1 MSPDS
6 LRLGR
11 SLAVPIPDSRSP
23 TPSLSAPD
31 SYRQALAAVE
41 QTLDRVRRCT
51 DEEKARLRA
60 ELAGLRQMHDKL
72 TSGRVEIVIFGEI
85 STGKSALINA
95 LVGQEVASV
104 DVRGGWTREVWHV
117 AWNGAGYCLPGLGQS
132 QVVLID
138 TPGINEVGGNER
150 GDMAREAAQRSDLI
164 LFVTDSD
171 LNDTEHGNLVQLAAF
186 HKPLIVVLNKI
197 DLYSRDQRD
206 KLLDVIRGQRL
217 REIVP
222 AEHIITAA
230 ADPREREYVI
240 QSANGSERSEW
251 RKPPPDVADLK
262 TLILEMLD
270 REGLSLIALN
280 AALYAAD
287 KSDRVAS
294 LRVQLRNTRAQQVIW
309 SYATLKV
316 IGVGLNPVVLA
327 DVFGGVAIDAA
338 MIVTLAAVYG
348 LEMST
353 AHAKDLALSIAKAAG
368 LMTVTTVA
376 STALMSLLKGVTFG
390 KSTLITAVPQGLAAG
405 FGSYIVGQA
414 AQYYFE
420 HGSSWGGES
429 PKAVAQ
435 RILNKTDKRS
445 VLERLKAEIA
455 KRLQLN
461 RYGAGS
467 NAESPSAASR

>member
-1 MSPDS
+1 LP
-6 LRLGR
+6 
-11 SLAVPIPDSRSP
+11 P
-23 TPSLSAPD
+23 TN
-31 SYRQALAAVE
+31 SYQQAIAAVE

-51 DEEKARLRA
+51 DEEKSRLRA

-95 LVGQEVASV
+95 MVGQSIASV
-104 DVRGGWTREVWHV
+104 DVRGGWTKEIWHV
-117 AWNGAGYCLPGLGQS
+117 AWDGTGYCLPGLGQS
-132 QVVLID
+132 QVVLVD
-138 TPGINEVGGNER
+138 TPGINEVGGSAR

-171 LNDTEHGNLVQLAAF
+171 LNETEHSNLLQLAAF
-186 HKPLIVVLNKI
+186 HKPLVVVLNKI
-197 DLYSRDQRD
+197 DLYSPDQRA
-206 KLLDVIRGQRL
+206 KLLDVIRNQRL
-217 REIVP
+217 RDIVP
-222 AEHIITAA
+222 PEHIVTTA
-230 ADPREREYVI
+230 ADPREKEYVI
-240 QSANGSERSEW
+240 QAADGTERSEW
-251 RKPPPDVADLK
+251 RRPAPDVADLK

-287 KSDRVAS
+287 KTDRVAA
-294 LRVQLRNTRAQQVIW
+294 LRVELRNYRAQQVIW

-316 IGVGLNPVVLA
+316 IGVGLNPVPLA
-327 DVFGGVAIDAA
+327 DVFGGLAIDAA

-348 LEMST
+348 LDISRSDAQE
-353 AHAKDLALSIAKAAG
+353 LAASIAKAAG
-368 LMTVTTVA
+368 LMTASVIA
-376 STALMSLLKGVTFG
+376 STALMSLMKGVTFG

-429 PKAVAQ
+429 PKAVAR
-435 RILNKTDKRS
+435 RILAQTDKKS
-445 VLERLKAEIA
+445 VLERLKDEIG
-455 KRLQLN
+455 KKLSFN
-461 RYGAGS
+461 PYGAKSG
-467 NAESPSAASR
+467 E

>member
-1 MSPDS
+1 LP
-6 LRLGR
+6 
-11 SLAVPIPDSRSP
+11 
-23 TPSLSAPD
+23 APD
-31 SYRQALAAVE
+31 SYRQAIAAVE

-95 LVGQEVASV
+95 LVGQDVASV
-104 DVRGGWTREVWHV
+104 DVRGGWTKEVWHV
-117 AWNGAGYCLPGLGQS
+117 AWNGAGYCLPGLGES

-138 TPGINEVGGNER
+138 TPGINEVGGAER
-150 GDMAREAAQRSDLI
+150 GDMAREAAQRADLI

-171 LNDTEHGNLVQLAAF
+171 LNDTEHAGVVQLAAF
-186 HKPLIVVLNKI
+186 HKPLVVVLNKI

-206 KLLDVIRGQRL
+206 KLLDVLRSSRL
-217 REIVP
+217 KEIVP
-222 AEHIITAA
+222 AEHIVTAA

-240 QSANGSERSEW
+240 QAADGSERSEW
-251 RKPPPDVADLK
+251 RAPAPDVEELK
-262 TLILEMLD
+262 ALILQMLD
-270 REGLSLIALN
+270 REGLSLVALN

-294 LRVQLRNTRAQQVIW
+294 LRVQLRNMRAQQVIW

-316 IGVGLNPVVLA
+316 IGVGLNPLVLA

-338 MIVTLAAVYG
+338 MIVTLGAVYG

-353 AHAKDLALSIAKAAG
+353 ANAKELALSIAKAAG

-390 KSTLITAVPQGLAAG
+390 KSTLITAIPQGLAAG
-405 FGSYIVGQA
+405 FGSYSVGQA

-435 RILNKTDKRS
+435 RILSKTDKQS
-445 VLERLKAEIA
+445 VLQRLKAEIA
-455 KRLQLN
+455 KRLSFN
-461 RYGAGS
+461 PHGARTDPPARAGA
-467 NAESPSAASR
+467 NHGPDRPSVSE

>member
-1 MSPDS
+1 LP
-6 LRLGR
+6 
-11 SLAVPIPDSRSP
+11 AH
-23 TPSLSAPD
+23 D

-60 ELAGLRQMHDKL
+60 ELAGLRQMHEKL

-95 LVGQEVASV
+95 LVGQDVASV
-104 DVRGGWTREVWHV
+104 DVRGGWTKEVWHV
-117 AWNGAGYCLPGLGQS
+117 AWNGTGYCLPGLGES
-132 QVVLID
+132 QVVLVD
-138 TPGINEVGGNER
+138 TPGINEVGGSAR
-150 GDMAREAAQRSDLI
+150 GEMAREAAQRSDLI

-171 LNDTEHGNLVQLAAF
+171 LNDTEHANLVQLATF

-197 DLYSRDQRD
+197 DLYSRDQRA
-206 KLLDVIRGQRL
+206 KLLDMLQSQRL
-217 REIVP
+217 KDIVP
-222 AEHIITAA
+222 AEHIVTAA
-230 ADPREREYVI
+230 ADPREREYII
-240 QSANGSERSEW
+240 QAANGSERSEW
-251 RKPPPDVADLK
+251 RKPPPDVEELK
-262 TLILEMLD
+262 TLILKLLD

-294 LRVQLRNTRAQQVIW
+294 LRVQLRNMRAQQVIW

-316 IGVGLNPVVLA
+316 VGVGLNPLPLA
-327 DVFGGVAIDAA
+327 DVFGGVAIDGA

-353 AHAKDLALSIAKAAG
+353 THAKDLAISIAKAAG
-368 LMTVTTVA
+368 LMTVSVA
-376 STALMSLLKGVTFG
+376 ASSVLMSLLKGVTLG
-390 KSTLITAVPQGLAAG
+390 KSTLITALPQGLAAG
-405 FGSYIVGQA
+405 FGSYIVGEA

-435 RILNKTDKRS
+435 RILNRTDKQS

-455 KRLQLN
+455 KKLHIN
-461 RYGAGS
+461 RYGATPD
-467 NAESPSAASR
+467 AEVPAERR

>member
-1 MSPDS
+1 LPSPDS
-6 LRLGR
+6 
-11 SLAVPIPDSRSP
+11 
-23 TPSLSAPD
+23 
-31 SYRQALAAVE
+31 YQQALAAVE

-95 LVGQEVASV
+95 LVGRDVASV
-104 DVRGGWTREVWHV
+104 DVRGGWTKEVWHV
-117 AWNGAGYCLPGLGQS
+117 AWNGTGYCLPGLGSS
-132 QVVLID
+132 QVVLVD
-138 TPGINEVGGNER
+138 TPGINEVGGAAR
-150 GDMAREAAQRSDLI
+150 GEMAREAAQRSDLI

-171 LNDTEHGNLVQLAAF
+171 LNDTEHGNLVELAAY

-206 KLLDVIRGQRL
+206 KLLDVIRTSRL
-217 REIVP
+217 KDIVP
-222 AEHIITAA
+222 PEHIVPAA
-230 ADPREREYVI
+230 ADPREREYII
-240 QSANGSERSEW
+240 QAADGSERSEW
-251 RKPPPDVADLK
+251 RTPEPDVTELK
-262 TLILEMLD
+262 ALILQMLD

-287 KSDRVAS
+287 KTDRVAA
-294 LRVQLRNTRAQQVIW
+294 LRVELRNYRAQQVIW

-316 IGVGLNPVVLA
+316 IGVGLNPIPLA

-348 LEMST
+348 LDISKSDAQE
-353 AHAKDLALSIAKAAG
+353 LAISIAKAAG
-368 LMTVTTVA
+368 LMTASVVA
-376 STALMSLLKGVTFG
+376 STALMSMLKGVTFG

-414 AQYYFE
+414 AQFYFE
-420 HGSSWGGES
+420 HGSSWGSAG
-429 PKAVAQ
+429 PKAVAR
-435 RILNKTDKRS
+435 RILDKTDKQS
-445 VLERLKAEIA
+445 VLERLKNEIGKKLSINPYRSA
-455 KRLQLN
+455 SGGDRD
-461 RYGAGS
+461 AG
-467 NAESPSAASR
+467 

>member
-1 MSPDS
+1 LP
-6 LRLGR
+6 
-11 SLAVPIPDSRSP
+11 
-23 TPSLSAPD
+23 APD

-95 LVGQEVASV
+95 LVGQDVASV
-104 DVRGGWTREVWHV
+104 DVRGGWTKEVWHV

-132 QVVLID
+132 QVVLVD
-138 TPGINEVGGNER
+138 TPGINEVGGNAR
-150 GDMAREAAQRSDLI
+150 GDMAREAAQRADLI
-164 LFVTDSD
+164 LFITDSD
-171 LNDTEHGNLVQLAAF
+171 LNDTEHANLVQLAAF

-197 DLYSRDQRD
+197 DLYSRDQRA
-206 KLLDVIRGQRL
+206 KLLDVIRNSRL
-217 REIVP
+217 ADIVP
-222 AEHIITAA
+222 AEHIVTAA

-240 QSANGSERSEW
+240 QSASGAERSEW
-251 RKPPPDVADLK
+251 RKPPPDVEELK
-262 TLILEMLD
+262 ALILQMLD

-280 AALYAAD
+280 ASLYAAD

-294 LRVQLRNTRAQQVIW
+294 LRVQLRNMRAQQVIW
-309 SYATLKV
+309 SFATLKV
-316 IGVGLNPVVLA
+316 VGVGLNPLPVA
-327 DVFGGVAIDAA
+327 DVFGGVAIDGA
-338 MIVTLAAVYG
+338 MIATLGAVYG

-353 AHAKDLALSIAKAAG
+353 VHAKELAISIAKAAG
-368 LMTVTTVA
+368 LMTAGVVA
-376 STALMSLLKGVTFG
+376 SSALMSLLKGVTFG

-435 RILNKTDKRS
+435 RILNKTDKQS
-445 VLERLKAEIA
+445 VLERLKNEIA
-455 KRLQLN
+455 KKLSLN
-461 RYGAGS
+461 AYS
-467 NAESPSAASR
+467 SAIQDGNSKPGG